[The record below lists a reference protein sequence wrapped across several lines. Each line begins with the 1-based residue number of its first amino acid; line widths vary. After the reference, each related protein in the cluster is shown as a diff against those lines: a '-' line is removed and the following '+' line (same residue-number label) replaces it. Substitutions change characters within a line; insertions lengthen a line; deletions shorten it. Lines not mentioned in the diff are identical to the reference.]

1 MTIEKLKDQISE
13 DVEVTAMKC
22 IDERYIYRH
31 SIVQDIVWWNI

>member
-22 IDERYIYRH
+22 IDERYIYGY
-31 SIVQDIVWWNI
+31 SIVQDIV